1 MEKLTQRL
9 TRDEIETITDID
21 KLKQVLRIYSKA
33 ANTRLRALEKADL
46 TNAPAYKTVR
56 DFAYDDFGFMGTTK
70 NGEFKFRTNTRGMD
84 IELIRAELLRLDTFL
99 FRAHTSTVTGA
110 KTARQKIREATVNQ
124 TRSGTKSE
132 RVKDFFSNMS
142 DDQFDEFWDYENLK
156 RLIDIYGTDEA
167 VRIIEAASDNPA
179 IGSNMSNIDRVIGEL
194 LDNTLADIIND
205 HEKSLV
211 SLYDALK
218 AYKPVGSVT

>member
-9 TRDEIETITDID
+9 TRKEIESITDVD

-33 ANTRLRALEKADL
+33 ANTRLRALEKANL
-46 TNAPAYKTVR
+46 TTAPAYKAVR
-56 DFAYDDFGFMGTTK
+56 DFAYDDFGFMGITK

-84 IELIRAELLRLDTFL
+84 IDLIRQELLRLDTFL
-99 FRAHTSTVTGA
+99 FRSHTSTVTGA

-124 TRSGTKSE
+124 SRSGTKSK
-132 RVKDFFSNMS
+132 RVSDFFSNMS
-142 DDQFDEFWDYENLK
+142 DDQFDDFWDYENLK

-179 IGSNMSNIDRVIGEL
+179 IGSDMSRVDRVIGEL

-205 HEKSLV
+205 NEKSLV

-218 AYKPVGSVT
+218 TYKPVGSVT